1 MDAATKLAADKK
13 VVIYKKIEKMEKLS
27 INRRSK
33 DTQFFNDHLMKD
45 TLNSLVR
52 FYTDFVN
59 ERAVHMGATDE
70 IKKLLKT
77 IEEEEARAYYYIHS
91 IKNR

>member
-1 MDAATKLAADKK
+1 
-13 VVIYKKIEKMEKLS
+13 
-27 INRRSK
+27 
-33 DTQFFNDHLMKD
+33 MKD

>member
-33 DTQFFNDHLMKD
+33 DT
-45 TLNSLVR
+45 
-52 FYTDFVN
+52 
-59 ERAVHMGATDE
+59 
-70 IKKLLKT
+70 
-77 IEEEEARAYYYIHS
+77 
-91 IKNR
+91 